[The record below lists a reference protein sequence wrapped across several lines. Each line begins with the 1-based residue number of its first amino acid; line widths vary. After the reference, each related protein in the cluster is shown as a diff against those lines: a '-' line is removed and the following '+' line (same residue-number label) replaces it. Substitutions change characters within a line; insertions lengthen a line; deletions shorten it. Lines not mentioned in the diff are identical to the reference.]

1 MAAFN
6 GITTAKISDNR
17 ASMLGSTTMDDAAG
31 TQARERLLRWM
42 DDSREVLSLLA
53 VLVES
58 SQRVSSRLHHSE
70 HETEVLRKELH
81 ELRKEISDLR
91 DETGERQKAHGD
103 VQNQL
108 AELKKQNET
117 LRQEKEE
124 AAQAFAR
131 LLDTFQSTNLIAQ
144 KLGVTKS
151 PFARSQAAAPPA
163 APAQPE

>member
-1 MAAFN
+1 
-6 GITTAKISDNR
+6 
-17 ASMLGSTTMDDAAG
+17 MDDAAG

-42 DDSREVLSLLA
+42 DESREVLSLLA

-58 SQRVSSRLHHSE
+58 SQRVSSKLHHSE
-70 HETEVLRKELH
+70 HEIEVLRKELH
-81 ELRKEISDLR
+81 ELRKEISDMR

>member
-1 MAAFN
+1 MAAPN
-6 GITTAKISDNR
+6 GNTDAKISDNR
-17 ASMLGSTTMDDAAG
+17 AWMLGSTTMDDAAG

-42 DDSREVLSLLA
+42 DESREVLSLLA

-58 SQRVSSRLHHSE
+58 SQRVTSRLHHSE

-81 ELRKEISDLR
+81 ELRKEISELR
-91 DETGERQKAHGD
+91 DETGEQQRAAGD
-103 VQNQL
+103 TQNQL
-108 AELKKQNET
+108 AELRKQNET

-131 LLDTFQSTNLIAQ
+131 LLETFQSTNQIAQ

-151 PFARSQAAAPPA
+151 PFARTPAATPP